1 MKQRKVVGN
10 TRLDRMKCECSHSRG
25 AHLCKE
31 GEAPGKCVAGDC
43 QCKQFKIK
51 YDIPLPGAGVNYDDD
66 VPF

>member
-1 MKQRKVVGN
+1 
-10 TRLDRMKCECSHSRG
+10 MKCECSHSRG